1 MLRVNVIIII
11 IFITDPVMFE
21 FNDIPLYNNSIIS
34 KSFINESSLILS
46 CSSIDGHSGLALN
59 STNGPI
65 STYLTASQF
74 DTPLTLP
81 SSGLIVQVSTV
92 GSYEVMIEFSG
103 NITSPDVAGIYYCYS
118 RVSGTTTSITINHGT
133 VCCCTHFTILCDHM
147 LTRYKFLIV
156 LCTIHDS
163 DTFHSILIHYNN

>member
-1 MLRVNVIIII
+1 MFEAFLVVILCYVLMSLLLFF
-11 IFITDPVMFE
+11 FITDPVMFE

-46 CSSIDGHSGLALN
+46 CSSINGHSGLALN

-65 STYLTASQF
+65 SSYLTASQF

-133 VCCCTHFTILCDHM
+133 VCCCTHTLYYSFVITCLQ
-147 LTRYKFLIV
+147 
-156 LCTIHDS
+156 
-163 DTFHSILIHYNN
+163 DTNF